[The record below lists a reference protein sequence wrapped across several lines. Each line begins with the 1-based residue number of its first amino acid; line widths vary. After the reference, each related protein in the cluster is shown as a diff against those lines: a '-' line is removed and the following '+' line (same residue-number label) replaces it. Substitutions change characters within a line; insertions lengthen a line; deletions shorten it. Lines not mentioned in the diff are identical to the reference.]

1 LSVTDTRTDL
11 ISRPH
16 ESRSGSTMVTLAEV
30 SGDNRAVSAL
40 VALVFVTAVWGVTFV
55 QVKDAVAIYPLFAF
69 LAVRFAIASA
79 TLALPA
85 AKRVPGLGRRGISGG
100 VFLGLLLAAGYA
112 LQTAG
117 LERTTVSSTGF
128 ITGMYVVLTPLIAL
142 LLYRSRIG
150 LAAWG
155 GVVVATAGL
164 AMLSGIHAGS
174 VTGDL
179 LVLAAAAVYSLQIVL
194 MERYAPRY
202 DALAFTFVE
211 MAAACLGLLAVA
223 LALGDLSVPHGWT
236 VWGALL
242 VTGVFASALGFLV
255 QTWAQR
261 RTSATRT
268 ALAFSMEPVW
278 TAFFG
283 YTLAGD
289 RLGALGWGG
298 CAAIMAGIVLAEPA
312 AARVLAGKLDTLRL
326 RFSQ

>member
-1 LSVTDTRTDL
+1 M
-11 ISRPH
+11 P
-16 ESRSGSTMVTLAEV
+16 
-30 SGDNRAVSAL
+30 AVLAL
-40 VALVFVTAVWGVTFV
+40 VLVTAVWGVTFV
-55 QVKDAVAIYPLFAF
+55 QVKDAVALNPLFAF
-69 LAVRFAIASA
+69 LAVRFWIA
-79 TLALPA
+79 TLTLA
-85 AKRVPGLGRRGISGG
+85 VPGLPRVRSLGRPGFVGG
-100 VFLGLLLAAGYA
+100 AFLGLLLAAGYT

-142 LLYRSRIG
+142 VLVRSRIG
-150 LAAWG
+150 LSVWG
-155 GVVVATAGL
+155 GVALSTIGL

-202 DALAFTFVE
+202 DAVAFTLVE
-211 MAAACLGLLAVA
+211 MLAAGVA
-223 LALGDLSVPHGWT
+223 LGVVAAALGDLHLPHGWT

-242 VTGVFASALGFLV
+242 VTGVFASALAFLV

-268 ALAFSMEPVW
+268 ALAFTMEPVW

-289 RLGALGWGG
+289 RLGLLGWGG
-298 CAAIMAGIVLAEPA
+298 CAVIMAGIVLAEPA
-312 AARVLAGKLDTLRL
+312 AAGALVRNLR
-326 RFSQ
+326 RPQT